1 MADLPATTPPPSL
14 SRRQRAVLRCVEG
27 HVGLH
32 GYAPTIREIQRELG
46 ISSSS
51 VVAYQLEALE
61 QRGLIRRTPHVSRS
75 IVLLP
80 AAHEALR

>member
-1 MADLPATTPPPSL
+1 MADPTPSAPSAL
-14 SRRQRAVLRCVEG
+14 SRRQRAVLRCVVG

-32 GYAPTIREIQRELG
+32 GYAPTIREIQRALG

-51 VVAYQLEALE
+51 VVAYQLDALE
-61 QRGLIRRTPHVSRS
+61 ERGLIRRTPHVSRS

-80 AAHEALR
+80 AAHEAMR